1 MKISEPVPAVDEP
14 LQSLELCSSRFMF
27 AYDASMISRGM
38 NFLLPPQRTKSGL
51 SIDVMQAEP
60 EDDDHDEL
68 SINRLVSILDEVL
81 MITDGLDD

>member
-1 MKISEPVPAVDEP
+1 
-14 LQSLELCSSRFMF
+14 
-27 AYDASMISRGM
+27 
-38 NFLLPPQRTKSGL
+38 
-51 SIDVMQAEP
+51 MQAEP